1 MLPLR
6 QQQHCAYV
14 YRTSLFNPAHVGW
27 ILEVSPVHVRLF
39 LMVVVLAVHMF
50 IYVCVCVCMK
60 DQSEQWRGTF
70 SGLPRHQL
78 SASSPDVFLF
88 FAFSCDSESDG
99 SFLFI
104 LFYVHILFFLGGR
117 HLRQGKQLLRKNQLQ
132 LARRVSKTLTLIDH
146 PPSVFGRLKREPDA
160 TLLSTAEATAAVV
173 SLIQHGRDHMY
184 AQASVSHGALR
195 LIKHLSKY

>member
-1 MLPLR
+1 MIILIMLPLR

-78 SASSPDVFLF
+78 SASSLMFFFFLL
-88 FAFSCDSESDG
+88 
-99 SFLFI
+99 FLAILNPMARFI
-104 LFYVHILFFLGGR
+104 LFYFMYIYYFFWG
-117 HLRQGKQLLRKNQLQ
+117 
-132 LARRVSKTLTLIDH
+132 
-146 PPSVFGRLKREPDA
+146 
-160 TLLSTAEATAAVV
+160 VV
-173 SLIQHGRDHMY
+173 I
-184 AQASVSHGALR
+184 
-195 LIKHLSKY
+195 

>member
-1 MLPLR
+1 MIILIMLPLR

-50 IYVCVCVCMK
+50 IYVCVCVCVK

-78 SASSPDVFLF
+78 SASSLMFFFF

-104 LFYVHILFFLGGR
+104 LFYVHILFFWGGR

-173 SLIQHGRDHMY
+173 SLIQHGRDHM
-184 AQASVSHGALR
+184 
-195 LIKHLSKY
+195 